1 MREAAP
7 SEACSK
13 APYERKAGSW
23 LRSLRE
29 CLSKAS
35 ITPKVQNAIE
45 SWAALE
51 METCPRDWSTAQ
63 LGKEGG
69 CARRTVDR
77 NIPALLAAGLI
88 EVTELGSHAIRKA
101 SLYRITR
108 LLPSF
113 QDQVASPS
121 QRPDCPSPEN
131 LRFKTKSPSRPSKS
145 ANQAN
150 IPYTQAPVGEEH
162 VAPSL
167 WEGFREGILEALTSL
182 GKVSPKGF
190 LSAEKVSTLPGEQAI
205 QVAKAAARLAPTRA
219 KRNPIGWALTALRDS
234 AFGLSLVADLDQIQE
249 PVTTWGEET
258 AEVVA
263 QLQAIP
269 ADPAGIQVA
278 RSKTWCDGPTALR
291 VLVACL
297 AYWSKG
303 NHQNNPGG
311 FAIQALISR
320 ALGESMLAEAGEA
333 TVLGVAIQ
341 KLRELERDGRQFRKL
356 HPEEPWM
363 NQRAAREAAMDLSRA
378 LAQVLPAQA
387 LAAGI
392 QEQATWYG
400 VQAGW
405 PIPRFMEIQGAIR
418 AGLKAGLI
426 SGWDMQ
432 AFIEPGHESGHAASA

>member
-1 MREAAP
+1 MGSRLP
-7 SEACSK
+7 QNK
-13 APYERKAGSW
+13 VPYEKVAGDWIEALTS
-23 LRSLRE
+23 
-29 CLSKAS
+29 CLSRAKVKA
-35 ITPKVQNAIE
+35 KVAFALIK
-45 SWAALE
+45 WAGLE
-51 METCPRDWSTAQ
+51 AKDFKRDWSPSQ
-63 LGKEGG
+63 LASEGG
-69 CARRTVDR
+69 CHRTTIDR
-77 NIPALLAAGLI
+77 SIPRLLEAGLI
-88 EVTELGSHAIRKA
+88 ELIEKGDHATRKA
-101 SLYRITR
+101 SVYRVSR
-108 LLPSF
+108 LLPAF
-113 QDQVASPS
+113 GTGSP
-121 QRPDCPSPEN
+121 QIAFCASPEN

-190 LSAEKVSTLPGEQAI
+190 LSAEKVSTLTGEQAL

-320 ALGESMLAEAGEA
+320 ALGESMLAQAGEA

-341 KLRELERDGRQFRKL
+341 KLRELERDGRQVRKL

-426 SGWDMQ
+426 SGWDLE
-432 AFIEPGHESGHAASA
+432 AFIEPGQESGHAASA

>member
-1 MREAAP
+1 M
-7 SEACSK
+7 
-13 APYERKAGSW
+13 
-23 LRSLRE
+23 
-29 CLSKAS
+29 
-35 ITPKVQNAIE
+35 
-45 SWAALE
+45 
-51 METCPRDWSTAQ
+51 
-63 LGKEGG
+63 
-69 CARRTVDR
+69 
-77 NIPALLAAGLI
+77 
-88 EVTELGSHAIRKA
+88 
-101 SLYRITR
+101 
-108 LLPSF
+108 
-113 QDQVASPS
+113 
-121 QRPDCPSPEN
+121 
-131 LRFKTKSPSRPSKS
+131 
-145 ANQAN
+145 
-150 IPYTQAPVGEEH
+150 
-162 VAPSL
+162 APSL